1 MMDLNLD
8 RVALDGFT
16 VHRLSA
22 TLRRGPGD
30 HPGTRQSPWWVYLA
44 CGAIPGRYD
53 VSPRTVRL
61 QASTVSGRSIHAEVR
76 IVGRHDDGCGTRL
89 ILAGTGPLVYKPI

>member
-8 RVALDGFT
+8 GVSLDDFT

-22 TLRRGPGD
+22 TLHRGPGD

-44 CGAIPGRYD
+44 CGAIPVRYD
-53 VSPRTVRL
+53 VGSRKVWLR
-61 QASTVSGRSIHAEVR
+61 ASTVTGRSIRAEVT
-76 IVGRHDDGCGTRL
+76 IVGRRDDGYGTRL
-89 ILAGTGPLVYKPI
+89 ILAGLGPLVEDAM